1 MRWQWRLK
9 SLSCHHYRE
18 RGKHIGRQGRSYV
31 SHLCCQQAIGTY
43 LEGEKKA
50 SIDENTEHEEGTY
63 LWIMTRYPN
72 STQTTDNA
80 TSRLSGKQSC
90 RWMAPYFRYSVSK
103 YIKCPR
109 IWRQVGQEWVANH
122 NEGDSE
128 FGSALRPKF
137 PPLIRSRDHGRMGV
151 RWAIPRIPFIIWALG
166 QNRKER

>member
-1 MRWQWRLK
+1 MFHELRLVRWQWRLK

-90 RWMAPYFRYSVSK
+90 RWMAPYSRYSTLSALGFGDKSVKS
-103 YIKCPR
+103 
-109 IWRQVGQEWVANH
+109 GVANN

-128 FGSALRPKF
+128 FGSALRPQ
-137 PPLIRSRDHGRMGV
+137 
-151 RWAIPRIPFIIWALG
+151 A
-166 QNRKER
+166 